1 MIMNLPSYE
10 YKKYTYMPEIQ
21 EEPEEVSKIFHD
33 VYVDGKFAFSI
44 DKSPYVVLEEQEFIQ
59 ICEKK
64 ITMRRL
70 SESQRNTNYN
80 RIKKYR
86 R

>member
-1 MIMNLPSYE
+1 MNLPSFE
-10 YKKYTYMPEIQ
+10 YKKYTYMPEIE
-21 EEPEEVSKIFHD
+21 EEPEEVSKIFHY
-33 VYVDGKFAFSI
+33 VYVDGKFAFNI
-44 DKSPYVVLEEQEFIQ
+44 DKSPYAILEEQEFVQ

-70 SESQRNTNYN
+70 SESQRNANYS
-80 RIKKYR
+80 RIKRYR